1 MDVFEECH
9 DINSLLL
16 LGSEDQARSRVILLL
31 DYLESVEQTPPP
43 IVNSLVRQVGLYPY
57 INFDSATWQDRLVY
71 EAFKVDTGDVVE
83 VTLHREQSRLLKAL
97 IDGKSVAVSAPTSF
111 GKSFVIDSFI
121 SMRNPKN
128 VVILVPT
135 VALTDET
142 RRRLTRK
149 FGGDYR
155 IITAPEQKLGD
166 RNILIFPQE
175 RSGGYT
181 KLLQSIDILIV
192 DEFYKAST
200 AFDADRSP
208 SLIRAIIDLG
218 KVAKQKYFLAP
229 NIDEIKD
236 NPFTEGMEF
245 IRLEFNTV
253 VLKSN
258 DMSSQIRDETS
269 KSEALLGILKE
280 VPGKTLVYAGTYAN
294 ISRLETLLLT
304 SLETKKRQLLSQFE
318 DWLAKNYDS
327 NWPLTKLVSRGVGI
341 HNGRLHR
348 SLGQIQIKLFEE
360 SLGLETLL
368 STSSI
373 IEGVNTS
380 AETVVLWS
388 NKNGSAKLNDFTY
401 KNIVGR
407 SGRMFRHFVGNIF
420 ILEPPP
426 DSTTNQLQLE
436 FPNDLLGLVNE
447 SNSNLEFTPAQ
458 VAAIELYRDELR
470 ELVGPENFKFFEE
483 EGEFQTSS
491 TSTIIRVA
499 KDIVENRKS
508 WNGLGN
514 LNSANPDYWTS
525 LLYRLIRI
533 QAGAWGIEYSKFVE
547 FVKVLS
553 LNWQSTIP
561 QLLRRLE
568 PYDIGLDQFFELER
582 NVTFKLAATLADVQT
597 IYRRIH
603 TDVDV
608 SLAISRFTN
617 AFLPPIVH
625 QLEEYGLPR
634 MVSRK
639 IHRSG
644 IVDMESYTG
653 DIADMLMV
661 FRSIGQDVITSKCV
675 ELDDFDKYILDYFF
689 DGIKQRPLPSA
700 ER

>member
-9 DINSLLL
+9 SINSLLL
-16 LGSEDQARSRVILLL
+16 TGNEGEARSRVILLL
-31 DYLESVEQTPPP
+31 DHLVSINQPPSAL
-43 IVNSLVRQVGLYPY
+43 VNSLIRQVGLFPY
-57 INFDSATWQDRLVY
+57 INFESATWQDRLVF
-71 EAFKVDTGDVVE
+71 EAFKVDTGDVNE
-83 VTLHREQSRLLKAL
+83 VTLHREQSRLLKSL
-97 IDGKSVAVSAPTSF
+97 IDGKSIAVSAPTSF

-121 SMRNPKN
+121 SMRQPNN

-149 FGGDYR
+149 FGSIYK
-155 IITAPEQKLGD
+155 IITAPEQKLGA

-175 RSGGYT
+175 RSAGYA
-181 KLLQSIDILIV
+181 KLLKTIDILIV

-208 SLIRAIIDLG
+208 ALIRAIIDLG
-218 KVAKQKYFLAP
+218 KVAKQRYFLAP
-229 NIDEIKD
+229 NIDELKD
-236 NPFTEGMEF
+236 NPFTDGMEF
-245 IRLEFNTV
+245 VKLDFNTV
-253 VLKSN
+253 VLKST
-258 DMSSQIRDETS
+258 DLSSEIRDEPS
-269 KSEALLGILKE
+269 KSQALLGILNDGS
-280 VPGKTLVYAGTYAN
+280 GKTLIYAGTYSN
-294 ISRLETLLLT
+294 INRLETLLLT
-304 SLETKKRQLLSQFE
+304 SLQSKDRPLLLQFE

-360 SLGLETLL
+360 SLGLETIV

-388 NKNGSAKLNDFTY
+388 NRNGSAKLNDFTY
-401 KNIVGR
+401 KNILGR

-436 FPNDLLGLVNE
+436 FPDDLLGLVNE
-447 SNSNLEFTPAQ
+447 TNSNLEFTPEQ
-458 VAAIELYRDELR
+458 VAAIELYKNELR
-470 ELVGPENFKFFEE
+470 ELVGIDNFKYFEE

-491 TSTIIRVA
+491 TSTILRIA
-499 KDIVENRKS
+499 KDIAENRKG

-514 LNSANPDYWTS
+514 LNSTNPDYWS
-525 LLYRLIRI
+525 NLLFRLIRI
-533 QAGAWGIEYSKFVE
+533 QGGTWGIDYTRFVE
-547 FVKVLS
+547 FVKILS
-553 LNWQSTIP
+553 LNWQLTIP
-561 QLLRRLE
+561 QLLMRLE
-568 PYDIGLDQFFELER
+568 RFDIGLDQFFELER
-582 NVTFKLAATLADVQT
+582 NVTFKLASTLSDVQS

-603 TDVDV
+603 TNVDV

-634 MVSRK
+634 MISRK

-644 IVDMESYTG
+644 IVNMESYSG
-653 DIADMLMV
+653 DITDMLNEL
-661 FRSIGQDVITSKCV
+661 RSIGEEALVSRCV
-675 ELDDFDKYILDYFF
+675 ELDDFDRYIVAYFF
-689 DGIKQRPLPSA
+689 EGIKMRPLTTAS
-700 ER
+700 R